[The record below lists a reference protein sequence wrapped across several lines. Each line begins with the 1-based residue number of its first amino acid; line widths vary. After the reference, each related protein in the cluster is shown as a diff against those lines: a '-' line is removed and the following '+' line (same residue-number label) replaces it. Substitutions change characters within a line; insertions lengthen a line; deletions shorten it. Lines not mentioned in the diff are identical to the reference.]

1 MIKIISLPYDTS
13 KQKKKGMNE
22 DFRAN
27 MMTFINILRCI
38 YY

>member
-1 MIKIISLPYDTS
+1 MIKIISVPYDTS
-13 KQKKKGMNE
+13 KQKKKEMNE

-27 MMTFINILRCI
+27 MMTFINILRYI

>member
-1 MIKIISLPYDTS
+1 MVKIISLPYDTL
-13 KQKKKGMNE
+13 KQKKEMNE